1 MIGIIALRLTYTK
14 VELVTAD
21 ALGIFEK
28 KISACGIQFKYSEK

>member
-1 MIGIIALRLTYTK
+1 MVGITALRLIYPE

-28 KISACGIQFKYSEK
+28 KIFACDIQKD